1 MRVTNVRVGVPAA
14 QAEFVR
20 KDFGGAYS
28 TPEVV
33 SMAAFSTDLKG
44 LYLPNRAGALWEM
57 CNAADCGP
65 LFQTPLSH
73 TQAIAFNTPGA

>member
-33 SMAAFSTDLKG
+33 SMAAFHGSERA
-44 LYLPNRAGALWEM
+44 LPSEQSWGALG
-57 CNAADCGP
+57 NV
-65 LFQTPLSH
+65 
-73 TQAIAFNTPGA
+73 